1 MDSFYGGR
9 QGRTYNIVAR
19 FPDISAMTSAFAQS
33 TYTAVNFG
41 QYVMIDTIN
50 KPDDWTGAWTPRWTD
65 RQNGAIYRRGFDI
78 TNTIA
83 PESTTIVNPGNGAI
97 YVGQIPSGKPGD
109 SIENVQVNSETNQIT
124 YDIIRWNMTPS
135 EASTSKVASTA
146 GIITALTNIEFVTN
160 DFLNPSFETTY
171 SGTHTP
177 QSFTNINYPVKIG
190 LSGDNLTVL
199 YANEDYRNG
208 IDNAVVYPNSNL
220 KWENLGAVTAQFHI
234 YGNCSNLT
242 EIQDTYPKGLGY
254 EWDSDQ
260 SEWILKTPEIQGW
273 LITTTS
279 SIGEGSSAVTNYN
292 CYAYNYRNGSI
303 ATESTDISKQR
314 WYLMG
319 DFKTAVTAQEMSNYI
334 KPEKIM
340 AIGTTM
346 QQGAIA
352 SSLNNNGYWFV
363 EE

>member
-50 KPDDWTGAWTPRWTD
+50 EPDNYPGTWTPRWTD

-83 PESTTIVNPGNGAI
+83 PDSTTIVNPGNGAI
-97 YVGQIPSGKPGD
+97 YVGQIPSGQPGD
-109 SIENVQVNSETNQIT
+109 SIENVRVDEGTNQLL
-124 YDIIRWNMTPS
+124 YDIRHWDMNSS
-135 EASTSKVASTA
+135 ESSVSSTTA
-146 GIITALTNIEFVTN
+146 GTITALTNIEFVTEN
-160 DFLNPSFETTY
+160 FLNPSFETTY

-199 YANEDYRNG
+199 YANEDYRENHL
-208 IDNAVVYPNSNL
+208 DNPIIGEGSL

-234 YGNCSNLT
+234 YGNCSDLT

-254 EWDSDQ
+254 EWDSVQ
-260 SEWILKTPEIQGW
+260 SKWILTTPEIQGW

-303 ATESTDISKQR
+303 ATETTDVSKQR

-319 DFKTAVTAQEMSNYI
+319 DFKTAVTAQQMSNYI
-334 KPEKIM
+334 QPEKIM
-340 AIGTTM
+340 AIGTTA
-346 QQGAIA
+346 QQSAIA
-352 SSLNNNGYWFV
+352 STLNNGGYWFV
-363 EE
+363 KE